1 MEAHQ
6 PSFMLLPNFSFLPD
20 QDVRLGTILTSAK
33 GSKLP
38 DPRRPLNGATRKDVD
53 PSLTREQT
61 HKPWSWDSSKD
72 FSAKGGLHA
81 EISFLT
87 GICGSMSKD
96 GAKGKSLV
104 IACDQ
109 VHTLNFQPT
118 SKYLAQAVQDDN
130 VRAIG
135 QKRFGPLLYMVVGL
149 VVATG
154 AEITV
159 MKNSSHGGSANLSV
173 DATQLGAPLN
183 VGLEGGYNKA
193 SKSRLTDVPSEPFI
207 LAYEIR
213 RLRMKKDGSV
223 SERDENKWA
232 LFDDETTR
240 GDEARIAEFER
251 IWEVD
256 TVAPSDLLSDE

>member
-20 QDVRLGTILTSAK
+20 QDVHLGTILTSAK

-53 PSLTREQT
+53 SSLTREQT

-87 GICGSMSKD
+87 GIGGSMSKD

-109 VHTLNFQPT
+109 VDTLNFQPT

-130 VRAIG
+130 VRAVG
-135 QKRFGPLLYMVVGL
+135 QKRFGPPLYMVVGL
-149 VVATG
+149 MVATG

-159 MKNSSHGGSANLSV
+159 MKNSSQGLSGKLSV
-173 DATQLGAPLN
+173 DATQVGAPLN
-183 VGLEGGYNKA
+183 VGSEGEYSKA
-193 SKSRLTDVPSEPFI
+193 SRSRLTDVPIEPF
-207 LAYEIR
+207 LLGYEIR
-213 RLRMKKDGSV
+213 RLRMRRDGSF

-240 GDEARIAEFER
+240 GDDAIISEFER
-251 IWEVD
+251 VWEVD
-256 TVAPSDLLSDE
+256 TVSPSDLLSHE